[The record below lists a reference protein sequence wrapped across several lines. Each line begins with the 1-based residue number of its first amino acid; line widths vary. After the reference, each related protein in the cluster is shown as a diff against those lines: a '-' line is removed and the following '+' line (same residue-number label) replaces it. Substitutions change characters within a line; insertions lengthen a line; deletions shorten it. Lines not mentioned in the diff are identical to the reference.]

1 MKSAQTSLLRAKGR
15 AIKQAGFTLIELLV
29 VLGILGILATAL
41 VATIDPFEQLKK
53 ANDSNV
59 KNAAVELV
67 NASLRYYTTHNDMP
81 WGTGGVTNCGTA
93 GVISGAVVNS
103 GAGLACVNGLITDG
117 ELKDEFTAATS
128 ITALIYITGDTTNPS
143 NHSTA
148 CYMPQSK
155 SQQRDQVVKLEITS
169 IPRLHRDTQ
178 GVILMRFSNSADRV
192 AAATCIEKI

>member
-1 MKSAQTSLLRAKGR
+1 MRNTLRTMKSAQTSLLRAKGR

-155 SQQRDQVVKLEITS
+155 SQQRDANTIYTS
-169 IPRLHRDTQ
+169 GAGSTTNNTTCKSK
-178 GVILMRFSNSADRV
+178 GGNANCYWC
-192 AAATCIEKI
+192 ATL